1 MPARWF
7 TFCAGLGFDAGVV
20 GRVEQQREQGRRS
33 THALYL
39 RQVVRQFLEEPHR
52 RHGTI
57 TLERPGEEPVD
68 GSGRCP

>member
-1 MPARWF
+1 MPPRWF

-20 GRVEQQREQGRRS
+20 GRVEQQRELGKRS

-39 RQVVRQFLEEPHR
+39 RQVARQFLSDPHR

-57 TLERPGEEPVD
+57 TLERPGA
-68 GSGRCP
+68 GAGRRARPWR